1 MTTLSIDRHVY
12 NNFPRLKNM
21 DQKSYFVWRG
31 NYGKLWLDL
40 LKNSWL
46 AGMSE
51 AFFFQINI
59 E

>member
-1 MTTLSIDRHVY
+1 MTTLPIDRHVY

-40 LKNSWL
+40 LRNSWL
-46 AGMSE
+46 TGMSE
-51 AFFFQINI
+51 AFFPD
-59 E
+59 